1 MTDPALC
8 ATVTA
13 ATMEELRARRDA
25 VKGADLVEL
34 RLDGIRT
41 PDVAGALKDRQLP
54 VIVTCRAGWEGGQF
68 KGSEEERR
76 LARGRIG
83 SLGSGGRVGRGQ
95 LAQSRVIACNLRRSP
110 PSSAD
115 LRGSPAIS
123 VDLRRSP
130 TISDDL

>member
-1 MTDPALC
+1 MLLPASMTDPALC

-54 VIVTCRAGWEGGQF
+54 VIVTCRASWEGGQF
-68 KGSEEERR
+68 RGSEEERQR
-76 LARGRIG
+76 LLEQA
-83 SLGSGGRVGRGQ
+83 
-95 LAQSRVIACNLRRSP
+95 LAQG
-110 PSSAD
+110 AD
-115 LRGSPAIS
+115 W
-123 VDLRRSP
+123 VDLEWQGGFGDLITRRNG
-130 TISDDL
+130 LEKA